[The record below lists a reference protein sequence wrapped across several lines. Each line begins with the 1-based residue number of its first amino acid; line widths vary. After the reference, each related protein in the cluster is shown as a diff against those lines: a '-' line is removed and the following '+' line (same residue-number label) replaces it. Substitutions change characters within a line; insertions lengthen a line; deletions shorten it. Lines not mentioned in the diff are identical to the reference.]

1 MKPRSALLLAL
12 LCFATRYAAAQQP
25 EIYDPSKAAFWQEK
39 RIRAVEARGNNQPT
53 ADEAAAKVLEQRQ
66 RQQQIA
72 ATVEKAAQLV
82 VAGRQ
87 FVSWFAANKT
97 AVIPS
102 ANFENA
108 RLIAAEAEKMAS
120 TLRTLNEVPDG
131 RETAKQLENIA
142 YDIRVW
148 TATLDKK

>member
-1 MKPRSALLLAL
+1 MKLRSALLAL
-12 LCFATRYAAAQQP
+12 LCCCATRYAAAQQP
-25 EIYDPSKAAFWQEK
+25 EIYDPSKAAFWQER
-39 RIRAVEARGNNQPT
+39 RIRALEARGNNQPT
-53 ADEAAAKVLEQRQ
+53 ADEVAAKVLEQQQ
-66 RQQQIA
+66 RQQQVA

-87 FVSWFAANKT
+87 FVSLFAANKT

-108 RLIAAEAEKMAS
+108 RTIAAEAEKTAS
-120 TLRTLNEVPDG
+120 TLRTLNEVPDCK
-131 RETAKQLENIA
+131 ETARQLENIA